1 MRLICGAQLCSAS
14 FEAMCLTCPAAV
26 WQQMPAHPTT
36 LALTA
41 GEQHRKLPTAFADAH
56 SYIVAVPEQAPGSAL
71 VLDHTFQDVWRVGCG
86 AAPCQART
94 ALQRCMR
101 RLAAAC
107 EAGRQASRRCAA
119 TSAQKAR
126 RSCSAALRARAAPLS
141 ARAGRFWPTSRSCL
155 DTWACAGVVWSDG
168 ACPTAADHV
177 LCTMHA
183 ACRTV
188 YVVEARMNSVPQS
201 ARHCIA
207 ACGTQ
212 TIYLTD

>member
-126 RSCSAALRARAAPLS
+126 RSCSARCAPGPRPSAPERGAFGLPRAAAWILGHVQVLS
-141 ARAGRFWPTSRSCL
+141 GVTGHARPPQVMSFAPCMQHVVRSML
-155 DTWACAGVVWSDG
+155 LKRA
-168 ACPTAADHV
+168 
-177 LCTMHA
+177 
-183 ACRTV
+183 
-188 YVVEARMNSVPQS
+188 
-201 ARHCIA
+201 
-207 ACGTQ
+207 
-212 TIYLTD
+212 